1 MSMAALAKLIGSV
14 SWQITWPRAR
24 TTNGRM
30 NMADGL
36 RHVEPGLGE
45 AWWVVGDTYTFKA
58 TGDDTGGAL
67 ALSAAR
73 VPPQG
78 GPPPHIHDREDEFY
92 YLLDGALQ
100 VRDGD
105 RLFTAEPGSFVF
117 VPRGRLHCFH
127 NDSHV
132 PARVLIG
139 ITQRVLRS
147 SSLPSASGLFPA
159 RRRHR
164 LDQRRWLEASILP
177 RGSAWKCNFQPSRK
191 PPAALLRQP

>member
-1 MSMAALAKLIGSV
+1 MG
-14 SWQITWPRAR
+14 
-24 TTNGRM
+24 GM

-45 AWWVVGDTYTFKA
+45 AWWVVGDTYTFKV

-67 ALSAAR
+67 AFFEAS

-78 GPPPHIHDREDEFY
+78 GPPPHIHGREDEFY
-92 YLLDGALQ
+92 YLLNGALQ

-117 VPRGRLHCFH
+117 VPRGRLHCFR

-132 PARVLIG
+132 PARMLIG
-139 ITQRVLRS
+139 ITPAGFEKFFFAVGQRAVPGQEAPPLGPEEMARS
-147 SSLPSASGLFPA
+147 LDLAPRFGMEVQLPTEP
-159 RRRHR
+159 
-164 LDQRRWLEASILP
+164 
-177 RGSAWKCNFQPSRK
+177 
-191 PPAALLRQP
+191 